1 MKRGAPT
8 PVVGPLPPARDI
20 QLETGEDQRTS
31 GYWRVYRHVLFSAQ
45 RHAGAR
51 DKSKSN
57 KDAIVLPPPDVRGAD
72 CSESKHE
79 SVRV

>member
-8 PVVGPLPPARDI
+8 PVVGPLSPARDI
-20 QLETGEDQRTS
+20 QLETGDDQRTS

-51 DKSKSN
+51 DRSESN
-57 KDAIVLPPPDVRGAD
+57 KDAIVLPLPDVRGAD
-72 CSESKHE
+72 CSESK
-79 SVRV
+79 